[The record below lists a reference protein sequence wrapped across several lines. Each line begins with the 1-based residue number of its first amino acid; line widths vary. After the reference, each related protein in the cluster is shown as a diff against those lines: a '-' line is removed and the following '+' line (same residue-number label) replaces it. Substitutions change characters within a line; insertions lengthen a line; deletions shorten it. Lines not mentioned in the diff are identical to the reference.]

1 MICGCAFCYDRRAV
15 LDRRRFLGLAAAA
28 PLPWLA
34 GCRSAPVELFNGQ
47 DLSGWEGDERLWLVE
62 NGEIVGRSPGISEN
76 VFLATNE
83 RFEDFRLNLEVRL
96 VDNQGNSGVQFRSER
111 EQGSTEMIG
120 YQADIGPTWWGN
132 LYDESRR
139 RENLA
144 VADAAFMEKLIR
156 KDDWNQYE
164 IRALGPAIRLTINGR
179 RTVEYVETDESVPR
193 TGRIA
198 LQIHSGPP
206 LEVRFRNLLLETL

>member
-1 MICGCAFCYDRRAV
+1 M

-34 GCRSAPVELFNGQ
+34 GCSSAPVELFNGR
-47 DLSGWEGDERLWLVE
+47 DLSGWEGDKSLWLVE
-62 NGEIVGRSPGISEN
+62 DGEIVGRSPGIKQN
-76 VFLATNE
+76 VFLAAAGSY
-83 RFEDFRLNLEVRL
+83 EDFTLSLEVRL
-96 VDNQGNSGVQFRSER
+96 VNNQGNSGIQFRSER
-111 EQGSTEMIG
+111 DPNSTEMIG
-120 YQADIGPTWWGN
+120 YQADIGPGWWGN

-144 VADAAFMEKLIR
+144 AADAAFMEKLIR

-164 IRALGPAIRLTINGR
+164 IRADGATILLKINGR
-179 RTVEYVETDESVPR
+179 RTVQYVETDDSIPR
-193 TGRIA
+193 SGRIA

-206 LEVRFRNLLLETL
+206 LEVRFRKLRLETL